1 MKVIIVGAHGEAKEL
16 INRVS
21 SGWSIS
27 VIDLDQEKLRNFTT
41 NRQIDKIQGDATS
54 SLVLKKAGL
63 DEATAIVTLTL
74 SDEVNLEIL
83 KIAKQNDI
91 LRLSS
96 IINDSSNIDKFKEL
110 DVELVEPDILLAR
123 RFEHILEP
131 RRVVSQAFAGG
142 RAEALEIEISSDSP
156 VRGKKLREIGSDYY
170 IVGALLRKGKVI
182 IPHGDTEIETGDL
195 VTIVL
200 QSGAFSNV
208 INLFSGSESRFP
220 LEFGKDIVV
229 VLDNEKNLKY
239 LSESEFFIRN
249 TKATSLKL
257 ITKEDLFDNNLEST
271 EETLKA
277 VLKDQEFDITYK
289 NKISNKD
296 LENYKGITVVER
308 KENDKGKSYGEG
320 WHTDSSYL
328 EKTPKYTCLMGKIV
342 KKDQGQTLFAS
353 QLASYEALDQETKDK
368 IQNLVG
374 IFSSAGPI
382 SVTRLEREAE
392 RGTGKSKDFVA
403 EHQIVK
409 KVGTRKTLYLS
420 PGHTIAIKNLPEKE
434 SKDLLKY
441 LFNHQTKKE
450 FQNSFFWEKNT
461 IVIWDNHSVIHS
473 ATPFQGRRM
482 MHRIILD
489 A

>member
-83 KIAKQNDI
+83 KIAKQNNI

-96 IINDSSNIDKFKEL
+96 IINDSSHIDKFKEL

-229 VLDNEKNLKY
+229 VLDNEKNLKN

-257 ITKEDLFDNNLEST
+257 ITKEDLFENNLEST
-271 EETLKA
+271 EDTLKA

-296 LENYKGITVVER
+296 LENFVNENSIGTIFYPVEDSISKSKIKSLISIANKSKIPVLFSRSTYPYKTIGLLINDNFDENSSNAIAFDLSSTMSAKLVGVIINQPTFLQSDGEQKVSDTVQKLQDLALSHEVQLDF
-308 KENDKGKSYGEG
+308 ENFEG
-320 WHTDSSYL
+320 NEAKIFTDQTSSYDL
-328 EKTPKYTCLMGKIV
+328 SIIGSNS
-342 KKDQGQTLFAS
+342 S
-353 QLASYEALDQETKDK
+353 QSWQDRKVIEFVST
-368 IQNLVG
+368 NSN
-374 IFSSAGPI
+374 SS
-382 SVTRLEREAE
+382 V
-392 RGTGKSKDFVA
+392 
-403 EHQIVK
+403 
-409 KVGTRKTLYLS
+409 LYI
-420 PGHTIAIKNLPEKE
+420 P
-434 SKDLLKY
+434 
-441 LFNHQTKKE
+441 
-450 FQNSFFWEKNT
+450 
-461 IVIWDNHSVIHS
+461 
-473 ATPFQGRRM
+473 R
-482 MHRIILD
+482 
-489 A
+489 